1 MFSKNYSLLS
11 IPDLSKWN
19 ISKVN
24 DLSFMFFRCD
34 SLLSLPDISKWN
46 ISNVKNMSSMFY
58 NCCSLTSF
66 PDLANWKKRTSFF
79 VDMDNMF
86 QGCFNSLNFVE
97 NLNN

>member
-1 MFSKNYSLLS
+1 
-11 IPDLSKWN
+11 
-19 ISKVN
+19 
-24 DLSFMFFRCD
+24 
-34 SLLSLPDISKWN
+34 
-46 ISNVKNMSSMFY
+46 MSYMFY